1 MIKVWDCF
9 SYWRETWAVE
19 LRLRLWEALPQQDVE
34 YVPVAFYG
42 DRTHRGAPIP
52 EPVIDPRCRS
62 VKVVLDADG
71 DWGRANQQR
80 DAVVEYSAQHF
91 APEDV
96 VLLVDADEIVNPL
109 RVPAIVHQLTA
120 AGTYRKL
127 AMQMYLFGA
136 SWLMP
141 HIWTHPAAFFA
152 RDMPA
157 HPSLQVRENLAQP
170 AVPDAGWHF
179 TYIDDIDS
187 KFKAFPHSEYD
198 TPEMLQ
204 QFETAKVTGQL
215 GPYQLQVTPLSGV
228 AGDLMREILP
238 AHGL

>member
-1 MIKVWDCF
+1 MKVWDCF

-19 LRLRLWEALPQQDVE
+19 LRLRLWAAVAPDIE
-34 YVPVAFYG
+34 YIPVAFYG

-52 EPVIDPRCRS
+52 EPVIDPRCWS
-62 VKVVLDADG
+62 VKVTLDAG
-71 DWGRANQQR
+71 SDWGRANQQR
-80 DAVVEYSAQHF
+80 DAITEFAARDYF
-91 APEDV
+91 APDDLV
-96 VLLVDADEIVNPL
+96 FLVDADEIVNPA
-109 RVPAIVHQLTA
+109 RVPAIIHQLIGA
-120 AGTYRKL
+120 RTYQKL

-152 RDMPA
+152 RDLPA
-157 HPSLQVRENLAQP
+157 QPSLHVRENLAQP
-170 AVPDAGWHF
+170 SVADAGWHF

-198 TPEMLQ
+198 TPDMLR
-204 QFETAKVTGQL
+204 QFESAKTTGIL
-215 GPYQLQVTPLSGV
+215 GPYQLAVAPLQGV